1 MPADNDRSQRVL
13 KYETPQE
20 PKDPN
25 AELMTVQETAYMLK
39 CSVPT
44 IRRRLKELGLTR
56 KPGRWVITTKADREA
71 LIESS
76 LVKPPSGRR
85 GRGRKPLAPLAA

>member
-1 MPADNDRSQRVL
+1 MPAESDRSQRVL
-13 KYETPQE
+13 KYETPTA
-20 PKDPN
+20 PADPN
-25 AELMTVQETAYMLK
+25 AEYMTVQETAFILM

-56 KPGRWVITTKADREA
+56 KPGRRVVTTKADRDA

-76 LVKPPSGRR
+76 LVRPPSGRR
-85 GRGRKPLAPLAA
+85 GRGRKPLRPLAA